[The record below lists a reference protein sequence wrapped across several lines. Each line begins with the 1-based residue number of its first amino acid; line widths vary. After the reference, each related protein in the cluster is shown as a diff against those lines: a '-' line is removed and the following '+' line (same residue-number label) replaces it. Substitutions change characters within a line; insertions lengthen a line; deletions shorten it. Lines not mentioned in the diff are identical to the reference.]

1 MCDHSNMIWYYRVSA
16 QDLFWDITWLILNI
30 HERGWRVKRN
40 MTWVCI
46 NAQRRVSFW
55 FAKPSI
61 LPTRTAVNLISLAV
75 HRSLNIIPHH
85 VLSQPLSVCPL
96 FLSLP
101 QDSPSIFTHKSKEA
115 PKERE
120 RESENISLIYITRL
134 FQSNIAIHQGGFQW
148 QAITRLPGSSACCLC
163 CCRSLGPQLPNSP
176 WKQYLYIYY
185 IFTQYLPCCK
195 TISYLT
201 INLLIFFFF
210 FYYVSFQSSLPS
222 SLPHLSLYTS
232 PFFSFE
238 WCFFSS
244 CLNFIFFFQKRFFS
258 PFFYLSFRLV
268 YRWNW
273 IFFLLSHRGQSL
285 Q

>member
-1 MCDHSNMIWYYRVSA
+1 MPSVP
-16 QDLFWDITWLILNI
+16 LFTSGFPQHL
-30 HERGWRVKRN
+30 HTQVERGTKR
-40 MTWVCI
+40 
-46 NAQRRVSFW
+46 
-55 FAKPSI
+55 
-61 LPTRTAVNLISLAV
+61 
-75 HRSLNIIPHH
+75 
-85 VLSQPLSVCPL
+85 
-96 FLSLP
+96 
-101 QDSPSIFTHKSKEA
+101 
-115 PKERE
+115 ERE

-201 INLLIFFFF
+201 INLPMFFFPVF
-210 FYYVSFQSSLPS
+210 FYYVSFQSSLPPYHICPS
-222 SLPHLSLYTS
+222 TPLLFFLLSGV
-232 PFFSFE
+232 
-238 WCFFSS
+238 FFSS